1 VDSVPYLC
9 IGDFAK
15 PNFNLIHMKVIDQF
29 QLGSISIVD
38 AIMDYEDGQLD
49 EAGILKLFSL
59 LIQDG
64 SAWTLQGHYGRTAR
78 ALIDAEYISEDGKY
92 IFFQDIVQ

>member
-1 VDSVPYLC
+1 
-9 IGDFAK
+9 
-15 PNFNLIHMKVIDQF
+15 MKMTDQF
-29 QLGSISIVD
+29 QLGSIDIVD
-38 AIMDYEDGQLD
+38 LIMDYEGDQLD

-92 IFFQDIVQ
+92 IFYQDIVQ